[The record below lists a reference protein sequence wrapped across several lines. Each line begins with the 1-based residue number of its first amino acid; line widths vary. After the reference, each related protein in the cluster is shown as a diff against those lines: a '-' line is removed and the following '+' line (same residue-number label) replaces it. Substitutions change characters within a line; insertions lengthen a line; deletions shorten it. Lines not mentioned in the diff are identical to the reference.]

1 MPSWAW
7 AQKREYRL
15 FWGIISWFGNQTV
28 YKKFI
33 FSFMTKEIIFPFSII
48 RIMHPTS
55 NISSKMFYSAFEAE
69 IPQTA
74 CTTSKCETFCK
85 ASEILIIR
93 LNRQGGDINVFTS
106 TWAIIYGRHFLTFRK
121 FDNSSEELFDS
132 SVK

>member
-1 MPSWAW
+1 
-7 AQKREYRL
+7 
-15 FWGIISWFGNQTV
+15 
-28 YKKFI
+28 
-33 FSFMTKEIIFPFSII
+33 MTKEIIFPFSII

-93 LNRQGGDINVFTS
+93 LNRQGDDINVFRS
-106 TWAIIYGRHFLTFRK
+106 TWAIIYGRHFLHLESLIIAQKSLLTLQLNN
-121 FDNSSEELFDS
+121 FDNFLDCSRQGNLFNFS
-132 SVK
+132 IF